1 MEAATGQ
8 RRRRIRATRHEEGF
22 WTVHH
27 RLTPASR
34 SDVVEIVLGDCPERC
49 KTAVYELTTSAGIYR
64 VSRESFEYILQTE
77 RYMAHPY
84 VPGGNT
90 ESGITIGYGY
100 DLGHQSAWQVR
111 QDLRGLLDEQELQ
124 ALLQVV
130 GLQGEQAKAAVA
142 EMTRVELGSDE
153 AMELARRMK
162 ARYAQRVVDIYP
174 QAVDLHPHCEGALL
188 SLVINRGASLS
199 SRDSRREMR
208 EIQADLASGHPER
221 VPGRLRSMKRLW
233 EGKGLTGLLLR
244 RDREA
249 EFFERGVRCDC
260 WE

>member
-1 MEAATGQ
+1 MDAATGQ
-8 RRRRIRATRHEEGF
+8 RRRRIRAKKQEDGT
-22 WTVHH
+22 WVLHH
-27 RLTPASR
+27 RLTPVSQK
-34 SDVVEIVLGDCPERC
+34 DVVEVVLGDCPEHC
-49 KTAVYELTTSAGIYR
+49 KTEVYELTTSAGIYR
-64 VSRESFEYILQTE
+64 VSRESFDYVLQTE

-90 ESGITIGYGY
+90 DSGVTIGYGY
-100 DLGHQSAWQVR
+100 DLGHQSAWQAR
-111 QDLRGLLDEQELQ
+111 HDLRDLLDEQELQ

-130 GLQGEQAKAAVA
+130 GLQGEPAEAAVT
-142 EMTRVELGSDE
+142 EVTQVELGPSE
-153 AMELARRMK
+153 AMELAKRMK

-174 QAVDLHPHCEGALL
+174 QAVELHPNCQGALL

-208 EIQADLASGHPER
+208 EIQADLASHRPER
-221 VPGRLRSMKRLW
+221 VPDRLRSMKRLW

-244 RDREA
+244 RDKEA
-249 EFFERGVRCDC
+249 EFFERGMRCDC